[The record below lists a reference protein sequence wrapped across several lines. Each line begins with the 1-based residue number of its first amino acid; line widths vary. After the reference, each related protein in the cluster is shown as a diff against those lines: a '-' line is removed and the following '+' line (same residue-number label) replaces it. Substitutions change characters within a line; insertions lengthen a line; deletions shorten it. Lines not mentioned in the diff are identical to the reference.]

1 MIDVLKL
8 GSNFSNLSLLSN
20 NSDLAFTIPNS
31 AFNFA
36 YNGNRS
42 RIQIPEDRLSLK
54 VIESLGNQMLHGY
67 SVSRNTD
74 NEIQMSVTN
83 TNVLLR

>member
-1 MIDVLKL
+1 MLNVLKFGKSFTTL
-8 GSNFSNLSLLSN
+8 RLLSN
-20 NSDLAFTIPNS
+20 NSDLAFTTPETS
-31 AFNFA
+31 FNFA

-42 RIQIPEDRLSLK
+42 RIQVPPNKLTLK
-54 VIESLGNQMLHGY
+54 AIESYGNQMLNGY
-67 SVSRNTD
+67 SGSRNTD